1 MAMLKISK
9 GAAIAI
15 AATGLFLTLLT
26 TGLLMSQQTIPSGGT
41 VTTVNI
47 GVYLDSSC
55 TQNATFVNWGF
66 LRPGDNATETLYIK
80 NNGTAPVT
88 LTMTTESWQPT
99 NASALMT
106 LTWNLENTV
115 LNATQSTEAV
125 LTLSVSPDAGNLGD
139 FGFNIIITGIE
150 QAA

>member
-1 MAMLKISK
+1 MVMRKIST

-15 AATGLFLTLLT
+15 VATGLFLTLLT
-26 TGLLMSQQTIPSGGT
+26 TGLLMSYQTIPSGGT

-55 TQNATFVNWGF
+55 TQNATSINWGF
-66 LRPGDNATETLYIK
+66 LRPGDNTTKKVYIK
-80 NNGTAPVT
+80 NNGTIPVT

-99 NASALMT
+99 NANTLMT
-106 LTWNLENTV
+106 LTWNLENAV

-125 LTLSVSPDAGNLGD
+125 LTLYVSPDTGNLGD
-139 FGFNIIITGIE
+139 FNFNIIITGTE
-150 QAA
+150 QAT

>member
-26 TGLLMSQQTIPSGGT
+26 TGLLMSYQTIPSGGT

-47 GVYLDSSC
+47 GVYLDNSC
-55 TQNATFVNWGF
+55 TQNATFINWGV
-66 LRPGDNATETLYIK
+66 LRPGDNTTGTVYVK
-80 NNGTAPVT
+80 NNGTVPVT

-99 NASALMT
+99 QASALMT

-125 LTLSVSPDAGNLGD
+125 LTLSVSPDTGNLGD
-139 FGFNIIITGIE
+139 FGFNIIITGTE